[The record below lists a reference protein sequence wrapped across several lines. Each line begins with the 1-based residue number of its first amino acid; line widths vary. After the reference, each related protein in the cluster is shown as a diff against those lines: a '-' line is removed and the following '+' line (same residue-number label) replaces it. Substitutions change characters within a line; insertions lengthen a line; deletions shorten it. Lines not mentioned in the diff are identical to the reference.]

1 MAKKARCFRDN
12 PDTLTLEGTVT
23 FYSAKELL
31 DEINDVFPSG
41 KNITIELQKVTR
53 YDSAIFVI
61 LLALQ
66 RLAVSKQQQIHFIG
80 MPVSMQALANLYNL
94 NFLNKL

>member
-1 MAKKARCFRDN
+1 MTKKARCFRDN
-12 PDTLTLEGTVT
+12 LDTLTLEGAVT

-31 DEINDVFPSG
+31 DEINSVFPSG
-41 KNITIELQKVTR
+41 KTITIELQKVTR

-66 RLAVSKQQQIHFIG
+66 RLAIDKQQQIQFRG
-80 MPVSMQALANLYNL
+80 MPATMHALANLYNL